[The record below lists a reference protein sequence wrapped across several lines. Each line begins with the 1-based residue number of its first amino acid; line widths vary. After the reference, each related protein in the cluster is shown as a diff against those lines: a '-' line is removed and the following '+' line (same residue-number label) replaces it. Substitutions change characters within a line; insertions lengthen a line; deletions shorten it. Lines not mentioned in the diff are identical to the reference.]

1 MKCLRVFCMCCVISL
16 ICLSP
21 SFALE
26 SSSSGESSIE
36 YYEFEDVID
45 EQLLS
50 TSEIDEP
57 ILVTVV
63 DADAEYDVA
72 AYSGDAPALVIGD
85 TPPEDPLF
93 YGSAW
98 VTGYDSTLGTVTL
111 YFPLSAKED
120 TFGVDSNGYLF
131 NIDSSSVSG
140 YLAGVYNNSV
150 SASGFSYPRYRV
162 SSSSSTYTYLY
173 LTPTDSN
180 MKIMTSMEPRQTVDD
195 FVPYILVFMLGVVI
209 VCFMKR
215 S

>member
-1 MKCLRVFCMCCVISL
+1 MKCLRVFCICCVISL

-26 SSSSGESSIE
+26 SSSSGESSAE

-45 EQLLS
+45 GQLLS
-50 TSEIDEP
+50 TSEAIEP
-57 ILVTVV
+57 LLVTVV

-72 AYSGDAPALVIGD
+72 AYSGDDPVLVIGD
-85 TPPEDPLF
+85 TPPVDPLF
-93 YGSAW
+93 YGSSW
-98 VTGYDSTLGTVTL
+98 VTGYDSNLGTVTL

-120 TFGVDSNGYLF
+120 TFGVDSNGYLY
-131 NIDSSSVSG
+131 NINSSSVSG
-140 YLAGVYNNSV
+140 YLAGVYNNAV

-162 SSSSSTYTYLY
+162 TSSSSTYTYLY

-180 MKIMTSMEPRQTVDD
+180 MEIMTSMEPRQTVDD
-195 FVPYILVFMLGVVI
+195 FVPYILIFMLGVVI

>member
-1 MKCLRVFCMCCVISL
+1 MKWLRVFCMCCVMSL

-26 SSSSGESSIE
+26 ESSLGDSSIE
-36 YYEFEDVID
+36 FYEFESVSDD
-45 EQLLS
+45 
-50 TSEIDEP
+50 P
-57 ILVTVV
+57 IPVTVV
-63 DADAEYDVA
+63 AADPVFDVA
-72 AYSGDAPALVIGD
+72 ASSGDVAALVIGD
-85 TPPEDPLF
+85 TPPDDPLF
-93 YGSAW
+93 YGSSW
-98 VTGYDSTLGTVTL
+98 VTGYDANLGTVTL
-111 YFPLSAKED
+111 YFPLSAKTD
-120 TFGVDSNGYLF
+120 TFGVDGNGYLF

-162 SSSSSTYTYLY
+162 SSGSSGYITLY

-180 MKIMTSMEPRQTVDD
+180 MEIMTSMEPRQTVDD

>member
-1 MKCLRVFCMCCVISL
+1 MCCVISL
-16 ICLSP
+16 ICLFP

-26 SSSSGESSIE
+26 SSFSGESSIE

-50 TSEIDEP
+50 TSEMDEP

-72 AYSGDAPALVIGD
+72 AFSGDAPALVIGD
-85 TPPEDPLF
+85 IPPDDPLF

-98 VTGYDSTLGTVTL
+98 VTGHDSTLGTVTL
-111 YFPLSAKED
+111 YFPLSAKKD

-173 LTPTDSN
+173 LTPTESN
-180 MKIMTSMEPRQTVDD
+180 MEIMTSMEPRQTIDD